1 MSKPSQLK
9 WICKPTPSESDIST
23 NQNEIGLTKS
33 LAQILAQ
40 RSIIGY
46 ESAKK
51 FFRISKDQIHSP
63 FLMQDMD
70 LAANRLI
77 EAIELK
83 EKILVYG
90 DYDVD
95 GTTAVALVFSYLK
108 QFTDCIDYY
117 IPDRYA
123 EGYGVSEQGILWA
136 KENDFNLIITL
147 DCGIKANDKITL
159 ANKHNI
165 DVIICDHHT
174 PGEQLPDA
182 FAVLDPKRQDCNYPY
197 KELSGCGVGYKLL
210 CAFAELT
217 DQEDPYLMDYLDLLA
232 ISIAADIVPI
242 TKENRTLCTL
252 GLEKLNTNPSLGLK
266 TLLSG
271 RKKNNPFTVSDLV
284 FFVAPRINA
293 AGRIKSGKHAVALMI
308 EENYAEANELTENIE
323 ANNTE
328 RKELDKEITAE
339 ALSIV
344 EENNKTTELSS
355 TVVYQEHWHKGVIGI
370 VASRLIETYYK
381 PTIVL
386 TKSGDKASG
395 SARSVDGYS
404 VYEAI
409 AACENHLTQFGG
421 HKYAAG
427 LTLPIENIP
436 AFTNAFENY
445 VSNTILPEQKTP
457 TLSIDLKISLEEITF
472 KFYRILKQMEPYG
485 PGNMT
490 PVFLTK
496 QVKGIYAKIVGDN
509 HLKVTI
515 TNDQETK
522 ISAIGFGLG
531 NWLGHINAGESFD
544 IAFVI
549 EENEWQG
556 NVTLQL
562 NLRDICQ

>member
-9 WICKPTPSESDIST
+9 WICKPAPNSNDVKR
-23 NQNEIGLTKS
+23 NQNEIGLSKS
-33 LAQILAQ
+33 LAYLLAQ
-40 RSIIGY
+40 RNIVGY
-46 ESAKK
+46 ESAKN
-51 FFRISKDQIHSP
+51 FFRIATDQIHSP
-63 FLMQDMD
+63 FLMKDME

-77 EAIELK
+77 QAIESK
-83 EKILVYG
+83 ENILVYG

-95 GTTAVALVFSYLK
+95 GTTAVALVYSYLK
-108 QFTDCIDYY
+108 QFTNLIDYY
-117 IPDRYA
+117 IPDRYT
-123 EGYGVSEQGILWA
+123 EGYGVSEQGIIWA
-136 KENDFNLIITL
+136 KNNGFKLIITL
-147 DCGIKANDKITL
+147 DCGIKANDKIAL

-174 PGEQLPDA
+174 PGDKLPDA
-182 FAVLDPKRQDCNYPY
+182 FAVLDPKRIDCNYPY

-217 DQEDPYLMDYLDLLA
+217 DQDDSYLMNYLDLLA

-308 EENYAEANELTENIE
+308 EENHSDAHELTENIE

-328 RKELDKEITAE
+328 RKQLDKEITAE
-339 ALSIV
+339 ALAIV
-344 EENNKTTELSS
+344 EENNKLVELNS

-386 TKSGDKASG
+386 TKSGDMASG

-404 VYEAI
+404 VYDAI

-445 VSNTILPEQKTP
+445 VSQTILPEQKTP
-457 TLSIDLKISLEEITF
+457 NLSIDLEISLEEITP
-472 KFYRILKQMEPYG
+472 KFYRILKQMEPFG

-490 PVFLTK
+490 PVFMAK
-496 QVKGIYAKIVGDN
+496 HVKGVYAKIVGDN

-515 TNDQETK
+515 INDNGTQ

-531 NWLGHINAGESFD
+531 QWLSHINTSKYFN
-544 IAFVI
+544 IAFTI

-556 NVTLQL
+556 NVSLQL
-562 NLRDICQ
+562 NLRDIC

>member
-9 WICKPTPSESDIST
+9 WICKPTPPESDITT
-23 NQNEIGLTKS
+23 NQNEIGLSKS
-33 LAQILAQ
+33 LAHILAQ
-40 RSIIGY
+40 RNIIGY
-46 ESAKK
+46 EPAKK

-63 FLMQDMD
+63 FLMKDMD

-77 EAIELK
+77 EAIESK
-83 EKILVYG
+83 QKILVYG

-108 QFTDCIDYY
+108 QFTDNIDYY
-117 IPDRYA
+117 IPDRYK
-123 EGYGVSEQGILWA
+123 EGYGVSEQGIIWA
-136 KENDFNLIITL
+136 KNNGFKLIITL
-147 DCGIKANDKITL
+147 DCGIKANEKVAL
-159 ANKHNI
+159 ANKYDV

-174 PGEQLPDA
+174 PGEKLPDA
-182 FAVLDPKRQDCNYPY
+182 FAVLDPKRNDCNYPY

-217 DQEDPYLMDYLDLLA
+217 DQEDHYLINYLDLLA

-252 GLEKLNTNPSLGLK
+252 GLEKLNNNPSLGLK

-308 EENYAEANELTENIE
+308 EENHAEANELTENIE

-339 ALSIV
+339 ALAMV
-344 EENNKTTELSS
+344 EENNKVTELSS

-386 TKSGDKASG
+386 TKSGNTASG
-395 SARSVDGYS
+395 SARSVEGYS

-409 AACENHLTQFGG
+409 EACEEHLTQFGG

-436 AFTNAFENY
+436 AFTLAFENH
-445 VSNTILPEQKTP
+445 VANTILPEQKTP
-457 TLSIDLKISLEEITF
+457 NLTIDLEIALEEITP

-490 PVFLTK
+490 PVFMTK
-496 QVKGIYAKIVGDN
+496 KVKGLYAKIVGDN

-515 TNDQETK
+515 TDDNGIK
-522 ISAIGFGLG
+522 LSAIGFGLG
-531 NWLGHINAGESFD
+531 NWLSHINAGNYFD

-556 NVTLQL
+556 NVSLQL
-562 NLRDICQ
+562 NLRDIC